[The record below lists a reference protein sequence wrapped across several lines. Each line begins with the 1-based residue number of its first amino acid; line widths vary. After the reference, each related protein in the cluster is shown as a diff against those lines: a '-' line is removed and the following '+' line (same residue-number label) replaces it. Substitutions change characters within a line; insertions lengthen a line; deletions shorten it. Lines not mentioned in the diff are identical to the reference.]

1 LKQAASANPIERLV
15 FLQSHIEIVKK
26 RDDLTAERLNLL
38 NITGQV
44 EEAASC
50 LASRQF
56 HPWEGGEGRITGQ
69 FVVNKIRMALNF
81 ISQHA
86 YVDAIECLSSALSY
100 PHNLGEG
107 RLVGQT

>member
-1 LKQAASANPIERLV
+1 
-15 FLQSHIEIVKK
+15 HIEIVKK

-38 NITGQV
+38 NITGHV

-107 RLVGQT
+107 RLV